1 MTAAGRSAATTF
13 NVLPAA
19 PAIFLAVPAGNGV
32 ITAYVTGLG
41 AVSPAVPTGS
51 PAPLDVLS
59 YAQATVTA
67 TLGGVPAPSV
77 QFAGLA
83 PGFIGLGQVNI
94 LVPQDAPKGDAVPLV
109 LEINGQK
116 SKPAPVAIQ

>member
-1 MTAAGRSAATTF
+1 MTPAGRTPAATF

-19 PAIFLAVPAGNGV
+19 PAIFLAVPAGSGV

-67 TLGGVPAPSV
+67 TLGGVPATV

-94 LVPQDAPKGDAVPLV
+94 LIPQDAPKGDAVPLV